1 MFIKKLGK
9 DTTTRKIVNI
19 SPLRKY
25 LQRGRSKKLHELDK

>member
-9 DTTTRKIVNI
+9 DTKTRKIINI
-19 SPLRKY
+19 SPLRRF